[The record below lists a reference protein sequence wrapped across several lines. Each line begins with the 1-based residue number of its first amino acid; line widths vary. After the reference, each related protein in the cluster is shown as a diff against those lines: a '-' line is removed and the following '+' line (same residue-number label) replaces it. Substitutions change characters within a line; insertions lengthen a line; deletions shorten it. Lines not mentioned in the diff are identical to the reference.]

1 MRRRKRHGAVETA
14 VFAAALILAAF
25 IGREVWKRRAPAA
38 AEPTQSSVPVAA
50 VLTPSFPPLPTGASR
65 PRTETAV
72 TSVPSLKLAR
82 VQRRPLKTVP
92 VPAPK

>member
-1 MRRRKRHGAVETA
+1 MRRRKRHTAVEAA

-25 IGREVWKRRAPAA
+25 IGREAWKRRAPAA
-38 AEPTQSSVPVAA
+38 AEPIQSSVPVPA
-50 VLTPSFPPLPTGASR
+50 VLTPTFPPMPTGTNR
-65 PRTETAV
+65 PRTEMGVTA
-72 TSVPSLKLAR
+72 VPSLKLAR